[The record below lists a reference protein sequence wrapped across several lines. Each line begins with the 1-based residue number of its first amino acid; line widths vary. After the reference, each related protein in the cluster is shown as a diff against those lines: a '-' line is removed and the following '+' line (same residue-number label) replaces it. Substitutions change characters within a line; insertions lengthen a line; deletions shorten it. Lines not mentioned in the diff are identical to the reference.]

1 MNQTTT
7 KEAPVTFDPFDP
19 LRRDADRLKLSL
31 GVREATAPL
40 EMLRRDLERIK
51 AGVDSVNPR
60 RLAED
65 RVEMNL
71 LTPTEHKVLRLAAED
86 LSNREIADRLGIDM
100 GTVRVHFLDIRRKIG
115 VGTREEAVT
124 AFGEPTVRVKVPIRF
139 LRAPLPE
146 EERRAPSLQT
156 LSYERR
162 APSLLTLVDEL
173 ERRPSMETVRRLEDE
188 LLDLAEEVGRAYKL
202 APSGI
207 DSVRLANLQGRLL
220 ATTRDIA
227 QVRVALDLMERE
239 TLPMR
244 IEAAKRSFLS
254 ATRILREDFPQ
265 A

>member
-1 MNQTTT
+1 VSHESETT
-7 KEAPVTFDPFDP
+7 KEAPVTFDP
-19 LRRDADRLKLSL
+19 LRRDADRLLKGIKL
-31 GVREATAPL
+31 GEAAPL
-40 EMLRRDLERIK
+40 EMLRRDLDRIK
-51 AGVDSVNPR
+51 AGVDSVNP

-86 LSNREIADRLGIDM
+86 LSNREIAERLGIDM

-115 VGTREEAVT
+115 VGTREEAVS
-124 AFGEPTVRVKVPIRF
+124 AFGKPTVKVKVPIRF
-139 LRAPLPE
+139 LRVPLPE

-162 APSLLTLVDEL
+162 AASLLTLVDEL
-173 ERRPSMETVRRLEDE
+173 ERRPSMETVGRLEDE

-207 DSVRLANLQGRLL
+207 DSVRLANLRGRLL
-220 ATTRDIA
+220 ATIRDIA

-254 ATRILREDFPQ
+254 AIRILREDFPD
-265 A
+265 